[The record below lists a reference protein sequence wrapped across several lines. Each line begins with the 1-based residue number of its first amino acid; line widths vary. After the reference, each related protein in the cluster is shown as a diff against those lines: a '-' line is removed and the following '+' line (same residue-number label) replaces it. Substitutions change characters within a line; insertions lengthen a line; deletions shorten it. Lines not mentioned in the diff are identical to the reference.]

1 MPGYELVCNQMESSL
16 KAGQT
21 AGGIME
27 NFTDD
32 NGDYV
37 RGFTVVRPTMAEISA
52 VQRIK
57 GDVTIKFSFYLR
69 YAIKHVDAVGT
80 AMTYGI

>member
-1 MPGYELVCNQMESSL
+1 
-16 KAGQT
+16 
-21 AGGIME
+21 ME

-37 RGFTVVRPTMAEISA
+37 RGFTVVRPTMSEISA

-57 GDVTIKFSFYLR
+57 GDITIKFYFYLR
-69 YAIKHVDAVGT
+69 
-80 AMTYGI
+80 

>member
-1 MPGYELVCNQMESSL
+1 M
-16 KAGQT
+16 
-21 AGGIME
+21 
-27 NFTDD
+27 
-32 NGDYV
+32 
-37 RGFTVVRPTMAEISA
+37 RPTMSEISA